1 VQASELMDEISG
13 KLAQVDAILNLVI
26 ADGGG
31 GDTLYNAVWGARDI
45 SSQAK
50 RLVEELS
57 CLLNPCL
64 CEDSRSLFESLGV
77 QSASTT
83 D

>member
-1 VQASELMDEISG
+1 VQANELMDEISG

-26 ADGGG
+26 ADGGE

-57 CLLNPCL
+57 CLLNPYPY
-64 CEDSRSLFESLGV
+64 EGSRSLIENPGV
-77 QSASTT
+77 PSASTT